1 MSFSVDVLDWNV
13 ARKYGCKLSY
23 ADFKKMHAEQKGN
36 VSIVVMAWCRHFMR
50 NNK

>member
-23 ADFKKMHAEQKGN
+23 ANFKKLHTEQREN
-36 VSIVVMAWCRHFMR
+36 VKRVVVAWCEHLRC
-50 NNK
+50 KK